1 MASAADAATALGS
14 LREATARRQAT
25 GLTDTTPRR
34 RRREA
39 FTVNR
44 RATARRFVKFA
55 IVGASGVPVT
65 LLANYL
71 LHAVLRLPLPV
82 STALAV
88 EIAIV
93 TNFIGNNAW
102 TFANAEARVR
112 RVPIAEDHPI
122 AGPMATFLLRPT
134 VRRFLKF
141 NAVSLVGLA
150 ITTGVTWFLAD
161 AYAEPLRQIAGP
173 VYFLVANLAGIGV
186 AMSWNFLAN
195 VVWTWH

>member
-1 MASAADAATALGS
+1 M
-14 LREATARRQAT
+14 
-25 GLTDTTPRR
+25 
-34 RRREA
+34 
-39 FTVNR
+39 
-44 RATARRFVKFA
+44 
-55 IVGASGVPVT
+55 PVT

-71 LHAVLRLPLPV
+71 LHAVLGLPLPI

-102 TFANAEARVR
+102 TFANAAARVR
-112 RVPIAEDHPI
+112 RLPIAENHPI

-173 VYFLVANLAGIGV
+173 LYFLVANLAGIGV

-195 VVWTWH
+195 VVWTWR